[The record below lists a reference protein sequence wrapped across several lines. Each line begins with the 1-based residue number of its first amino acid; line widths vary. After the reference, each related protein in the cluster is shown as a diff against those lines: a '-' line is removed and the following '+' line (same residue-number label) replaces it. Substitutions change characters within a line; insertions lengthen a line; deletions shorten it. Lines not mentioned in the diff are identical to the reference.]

1 MIACSMDLKAF
12 DSVSPDS
19 LSLVMKDLDIAPMLA
34 EAIMTEQIGGRYDNC
49 FQVSGRPFD
58 KTIKQGGKGSP
69 CLFIRMMRSVSKPL
83 QEKWSIGKGGSGTED
98 W

>member
-1 MIACSMDLKAF
+1 MDLKQAF

-34 EAIMTEQIGGRYDNC
+34 EAIMTEQIGGRYDKC
-49 FQVSGRPFD
+49 FQETRVSGRPFD

-83 QEKWSIGKGGSGTED
+83 QEK
-98 W
+98 